1 MEWKCCLVRIK
12 VLVKLYSTI
21 FCAHIG
27 KLISLTAYKLLQ
39 PEERSLSVFPWFS
52 RLSHVIFINGA
63 RGSILRIR
71 KRWPPRSSITLTRGP
86 VKHGGSLFDVRR
98 QCPWT
103 SYGRGARKSVRW
115 EKERLTGLAS
125 VSRKAENRNTSW
137 SGLQESGGMCD
148 TGESP
153 PFLSGQF
160 SLSSWFFPFFFFF
173 FFVIVVV
180 VVVVVVVA
188 GSFRCVR
195 SLVYTLM
202 REVAPLLAWR
212 SRDGIEHLTSRF
224 ESFVAGTLYWY
235 F

>member
-173 FFVIVVV
+173 FFVIVVLFFLCWV
-180 VVVVVVVA
+180 DA
-188 GSFRCVR
+188 IGSPSLAISPPSSFLGRRALGTR
-195 SLVYTLM
+195 SWSDAICIIPVSPPS
-202 REVAPLLAWR
+202 RSAAQLLA
-212 SRDGIEHLTSRF
+212 GI
-224 ESFVAGTLYWY
+224 
-235 F
+235 